1 MCFNAATQ
9 ADPNRQYRGAMLLAN
24 TAGMAMG
31 SPTAA
36 SNMQKFKQQFQ
47 ARHGGMTAAQVVGQR
62 GQA

>member
-1 MCFNAATQ
+1 MCFIAATVAEPIAQ
-9 ADPNRQYRGAMLLAN
+9 EAGAMLLAN

-62 GQA
+62 GQS